1 MSQSTWETKPS
12 TLTRR
17 DFLAGTAATIVM
29 LGTGK
34 GAVAGR
40 RGAAPDGGALAQSF
54 LTPPDDAKPWVYWW
68 WLESDASKEGITR
81 DLEEMKRQGI
91 GGVLLFD
98 SGSGGPLAPK
108 GPAFM
113 SDEWRDNF
121 RHAVREAARLGIEMG
136 VSLCSG
142 WDAGGPWVE
151 REDAIKSLVWTET
164 TVEGPKALNQL
175 LKLPELKWVPPDFGD
190 KTEQKQDWYRDIAVI
205 ASRADKDGVWRI
217 QEAVN
222 LSAASQNGRLK
233 WQAPDGTWTVLRL
246 GYTLSRMRTKN
257 ASAGQEGWEIDPLSA
272 QALDRHF
279 DHTAAKLIEDAASV
293 PESTFKYTHIDSW
306 EIGQPAWTANLINE
320 FRSRRGYDPTP
331 YLPALAG
338 KTVNSQ
344 DATDRFT
351 WDYRRTL
358 ADLTVE
364 NYYGRLTQRS
374 HAHGLGT
381 HSESGGPFFA
391 QYIDGL
397 ECLGA
402 DDIPMAEF
410 WSTRTLPFPFKEG
423 VSSPFFQSTSLAMP
437 DCNTGC
443 TRQAATATHIY
454 GKPFCQAESFTGF
467 NDDWTEDPFFLKPYA
482 DRAFCLGL
490 GRIVIHNFTHSP
502 HVEDRPGNTWEHV
515 SIHFNPNITW
525 WDKSRAWL
533 TYLARCGHLLR
544 QGKFAADVLYFS
556 GEAIPNFVLIDRK
569 PLPGY
574 DFDTINAQALLTRAT
589 AKNGNIT
596 LPDGMAYRY
605 LVLPEG
611 AAETMT
617 PAVIGKIHELVAQ
630 GITLVGSRPKRAPGL
645 TDYPNCDAQVREL
658 ADALWGANSDTS
670 GTRTVGTGRVI
681 WGQALEEVVKADGLA
696 PDVELD
702 RPPQEMF
709 DWIHRRSEEGDI
721 YFLANGSDN
730 TLDMEVTFRVAG
742 KTPELW
748 DPVTGHIRALPEH
761 QEKSGRIAVPMR
773 FEPRQ
778 SHFVVFW
785 RASENRTRADK
796 NFHEVKELTQ
806 LAGPWDVRFDPL
818 WGGPEHVTFEGLEDW
833 AKRSEEGI
841 RYYSGTATYSQ
852 TFDLP
857 AGVQKPRY
865 IDLGVVKNVAQVSLN
880 GMDLGT
886 VWTAP
891 WRVDISGAVKE
902 KGNQLQIEV
911 VNLWPNRLIGDGKLP
926 RDQRRTVTNVRTYDA
941 VLPND
946 LLDFWCPVCE
956 ERKKT
961 GKARELLPSGLLG
974 PVTLRSDG

>member
-1 MSQSTWETKPS
+1 
-12 TLTRR
+12 
-17 DFLAGTAATIVM
+17 M
-29 LGTGK
+29 LGFRPL
-34 GAVAGR
+34 VVSV
-40 RGAAPDGGALAQSF
+40 RGAAAPDRSALAQSF
-54 LTPPDDAKPWVYWW
+54 MAPPNDSKPWVYWW

-98 SGSGGPLAPK
+98 AGSGGPLAPK

-113 SDEWRDNF
+113 SDEWRENF
-121 RHAVREAARLGIEMG
+121 RYAVREATRLGIEMG
-136 VSLCSG
+136 VNLCSG

-151 REDAIKSLVWTET
+151 REDASKALAWTET
-164 TVEGPKALNQL
+164 TVQGPQALDQL
-175 LKLPELKWVPPDFGD
+175 LKLPELKLIPISRFYKV
-190 KTEQKQDWYRDIAVI
+190 EEEQDWYRDIAVF
-205 ASRADKDGVWRI
+205 ASRADKAGVWNA
-217 QEAVN
+217 QEAMN
-222 LSAASQNGRLK
+222 LSAAIQNGRLR
-233 WQAPDGTWTVLRL
+233 WQVPEGQWTILRL
-246 GYTLSRMRTKN
+246 GYTLSRARTRN
-257 ASAGQEGWEIDPLSA
+257 PSVGQGGWEIDPFSV

-306 EIGQPAWTANLINE
+306 EIGQPTWTANLINE

-338 KTVNSQ
+338 KTVNSPEV
-344 DATDRFT
+344 TERFQ

-374 HAHGLGT
+374 HARGLGT
-381 HSESGGPFFA
+381 HSESGGPF
-391 QYIDGL
+391 YTHDIDGL

-410 WSTRTLPFPFKEG
+410 WSTRPSFFPFAEG
-423 VSSPFFQSTSLAMP
+423 VSSPFFQSTSHVMP
-437 DCNTGC
+437 ECHTGSI
-443 TRQAATATHIY
+443 RQAATATHIY
-454 GKPFCQAESFTGF
+454 GKSFCQAESFTGG
-467 NDDWTEDPFFLKPYA
+467 NDDWTEDPFFLKADA

-490 GRIVIHNFTHSP
+490 GRIVIHNFAHSP
-502 HVEDRPGNTWEHV
+502 RVDIRPGNAWEHV

-525 WDKSRAWL
+525 WDQSRAWL
-533 TYLARCGHLLR
+533 SYLARCGHLLR
-544 QGKFAADVLYFS
+544 QGMFVADVLYFN

-605 LVLPEG
+605 LVLPEM

-617 PAVIGKIHELVAQ
+617 PAVIGKIHELVEQ
-630 GITLVGSRPKRAPGL
+630 GTTLVGARPKRAPGL
-645 TDYPNCDAQVREL
+645 TDYPQCDAKVRQL
-658 ADALWGANSDTS
+658 ADALWGANSGTS
-670 GTRTVGTGRVI
+670 GMRKVGTGRVI
-681 WGQALEEVVKADGLA
+681 WGQGLEEVVKADGLA
-696 PDVELD
+696 PDVQLD
-702 RPPQEMF
+702 HPPKEKF
-709 DWIHRRSEEGDI
+709 DWIHRRAEEGDI

-748 DPVTGHIRALPEH
+748 DPVTGHVRVLPEY

-785 RASENRTRADK
+785 RPPENRTRAGK
-796 NFHEVKELTQ
+796 NFREVKELSQ
-806 LAGPWDVRFDPL
+806 LAGPWEVRFDPL
-818 WGGPEHVTFEGLEDW
+818 WGGPERVTFEGLEDW
-833 AKRSEEGI
+833 AKRPEEGI
-841 RYYSGTATYSQ
+841 RYYSGTATYAQ

-857 AGVQKPRY
+857 PGVQKPRY
-865 IDLGVVKNVAQVSLN
+865 LDLGMVKNVAQVSLN
-880 GMDLGT
+880 GKDLGT

-891 WRVDISGAVKE
+891 WRVDITEVVKE
-902 KGNQLQIEV
+902 KGNQLQIKV

-926 RDQRRTVTNVRTYDA
+926 RDERRTVTNVRTYDA
-941 VLPND
+941 VLPD
-946 LLDFWCPVCE
+946 DFYSYQCPVCE

-961 GKARELLPSGLLG
+961 GKEAQLLPSGLLG
-974 PVTLRSDG
+974 PVTLKSEV